1 MVTEDMIKYLE
12 NPQQLNDY
20 SLSELRALL
29 RRYPYF
35 HTAHVLFLLNLKNI
49 NDPRYREFLKQSA
62 VYIKDRDKF
71 LRLVN
76 QLEGSRDVKQA
87 EGSSGKGQAS
97 DEPAIRQAAL
107 QGNAGEDAR
116 EKSTEKDKPRTTVRE
131 EQTGKAVEGRRDKDF
146 STEYL
151 RSRIA
156 ETLSEQKG
164 DAGDRDKRSP
174 ELGSDFF
181 IIDKVSQV
189 EEKMA
194 RRLRKKYQ
202 EETRQKQDARKQ
214 DEADSDLFELDSSA
228 GAELRQSTTRDET
241 GGEDQPE
248 LRKTDNTA
256 QSGDPSAGQ
265 GQPGDKQKKST
276 ANKEVFH
283 FGGEYFSEKEYRRNQ
298 EAARKEQSDL
308 IEQFIRKAPEM
319 GNITPSEKDNQDISE
334 ESVEE
339 KEDLASE
346 KLIKVY
352 IQQGYYKKAIEAY
365 EKLSLKYPEKSDY
378 FAEQIK
384 KLKPYIHKQKK

>member
-1 MVTEDMIKYLE
+1 MSTEDMIKYLE
-12 NPQQLNDY
+12 NPQQLNEY

-29 RRYPYF
+29 RKYPYF

-76 QLEGSRDVKQA
+76 QLDD
-87 EGSSGKGQAS
+87 SGYLVHSKESPGNKEAAVHPPEEKKDPEPSADPSQENIT
-97 DEPAIRQAAL
+97 DEEKRQKSPS
-107 QGNAGEDAR
+107 GDAQ
-116 EKSTEKDKPRTTVRE
+116 EKSQGRDKQDASPAEAKPEKAP
-131 EQTGKAVEGRRDKDF
+131 EGRKDKDF

-164 DAGDRDKRSP
+164 DAGDRNKESP

-194 RRLRKKYQ
+194 RRLREKYEQENPKKQGSSKQ
-202 EETRQKQDARKQ
+202 EE
-214 DEADSDLFELDSSA
+214 EDSDLFELD
-228 GAELRQSTTRDET
+228 
-241 GGEDQPE
+241 
-248 LRKTDNTA
+248 NTA
-256 QSGDPSAGQ
+256 ASSPSAEQ
-265 GQPGDKQKKST
+265 GKASDKKEKST
-276 ANKEVFH
+276 PNKEVFN
-283 FGGEYFSEKEYRRNQ
+283 FGGEYFSEKEYHRNQ
-298 EAARKEQSDL
+298 DAARKQQNDL
-308 IEQFIRKAPEM
+308 IEQFIRKAPELES
-319 GNITPSEKDNQDISE
+319 ITPSEKDNQDISQ
-334 ESVEE
+334 ESVQE

-352 IQQGYYKKAIEAY
+352 IQQGYYQKAIEAY

-378 FAEQIK
+378 FAEQIE